1 MALGFRSTF
10 CTGVPSYDQA
20 FSQSRRTGPL
30 SRPGYE
36 AAWDGAGN
44 PFPKGERDD
53 RIVATVDAL
62 QKKRTG
68 CLQKF
73 DREGSAGCSP
83 TPSDVR
89 AFTID
94 EHPRRAR
101 SEPPRPQTSRL
112 IEMRTMQAFGVQPAI
127 ESAICG
133 RRQNIA
139 FEPLPASRQQKLQRA
154 AECGDMEGATM
165 KRHFVG
171 NCAEAEVLSAR
182 QIKSKLQTVDIDSH
196 GGKSGVIKRAVSEEV
211 LPFASPGFSLEC
223 RRNYGA
229 WSQSPRTKSYGY
241 FEKTLA
247 AEKYAKLLGRPNVQ
261 SDSKFN
267 KARLA
272 LQAQAQ
278 HPLGSVLDTIIDE
291 IECGDAETDSTDLTD
306 KSTTAS
312 QGSTESEC
320 RNSSSAKK
328 KLPSPD
334 DARRRKAE
342 VDLMRMSMKELRS
355 KAQALGHTG
364 EELSACLEFDASYDI
379 KAAIVKLIL
388 SHKVVGKGKT
398 KAAPLALSRV
408 VSSLAVDKEMLS
420 NTTVQELM
428 QTIESSADVI
438 RNAGVAQRNGTSG
451 GQPRN
456 SIFNF

>member
-1 MALGFRSTF
+1 
-10 CTGVPSYDQA
+10 
-20 FSQSRRTGPL
+20 L

-68 CLQKF
+68 CLEKF
-73 DREGSAGCSP
+73 NREGSAGCSSS
-83 TPSDVR
+83 PSDVR
-89 AFTID
+89 AFSID

-101 SEPPRPQTSRL
+101 SEPPQPQTSRL
-112 IEMRTMQAFGVQPAI
+112 IEMRAMQAFGVHPAI

-139 FEPLPASRQQKLQRA
+139 FEPLPASRQHKMQRA

-165 KRHFVG
+165 KKHFFGSCVQ
-171 NCAEAEVLSAR
+171 AEVLSAR
-182 QIKSKLQTVDIDSH
+182 QTKAKLQSVDIDSH
-196 GGKSGVIKRAVSEEV
+196 GGKSGIIKRAASEEV
-211 LPFASPGFSLEC
+211 LPFASPGYSLEC
-223 RRNYGA
+223 RRNCGA
-229 WSQSPRTKSYGY
+229 WSQSSRTKSYGY

-272 LQAQAQ
+272 LQAKAQ
-278 HPLGSVLDTIIDE
+278 HPLGAVLDTIIDE
-291 IECGDAETDSTDLTD
+291 TEIGDAETDSPPLTARTDLTD
-306 KSTTAS
+306 KSTAAS
-312 QGSTESEC
+312 QGSMESEC
-320 RNSSSAKK
+320 RKSSSAKK
-328 KLPSPD
+328 QLPSLG

-388 SHKVVGKGKT
+388 SHKEVGKGKS

-408 VSSLAVDKEMLS
+408 VSSLVVDKEMLS
-420 NTTVQELM
+420 NTMVQELM

-438 RNAGVAQRNGTSG
+438 RNARVAQRSGTSG
-451 GQPRN
+451 VGGQLHN